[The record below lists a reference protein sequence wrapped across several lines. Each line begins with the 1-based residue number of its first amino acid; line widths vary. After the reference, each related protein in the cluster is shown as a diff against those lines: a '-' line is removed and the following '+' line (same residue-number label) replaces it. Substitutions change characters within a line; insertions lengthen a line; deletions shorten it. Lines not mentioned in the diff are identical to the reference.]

1 MWWML
6 RIRYRVIEFARK
18 LLIPS
23 SAGTIQ
29 RNCSRQALFNRCL
42 SQGSKRVCGC
52 NFGIKS

>member
-1 MWWML
+1 ML

-29 RNCSRQALFNRCL
+29 WNRSRQALFNRRL